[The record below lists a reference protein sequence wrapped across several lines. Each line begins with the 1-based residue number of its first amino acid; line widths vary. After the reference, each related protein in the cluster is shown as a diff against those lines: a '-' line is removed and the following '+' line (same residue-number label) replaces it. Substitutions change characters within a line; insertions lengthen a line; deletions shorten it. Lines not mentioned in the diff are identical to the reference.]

1 MDLSMLIR
9 YYLRVGNMYWNI
21 SYSQY
26 FRYSC

>member
-1 MDLSMLIR
+1 MLIR